1 MLLVPSRPSDVT
13 IAGEVRY
20 PISIQYDESKS
31 WQDYINEAGG
41 FATQASKDSLY
52 IIYPNGKAI
61 LAENSGLWGK
71 SKTHLQPGSTIV
83 VPRSSRSYDA
93 LGLSVEIAP
102 IVASIATSIA
112 ALSVISNDG

>member
-1 MLLVPSRPSDVT
+1 MCSISPIFNPPST
-13 IAGEVRY
+13 E
-20 PISIQYDESKS
+20 
-31 WQDYINEAGG
+31 
-41 FATQASKDSLY
+41 
-52 IIYPNGKAI
+52 KAI

-71 SKTHLQPGSTIV
+71 SKTYLQPGSTIV